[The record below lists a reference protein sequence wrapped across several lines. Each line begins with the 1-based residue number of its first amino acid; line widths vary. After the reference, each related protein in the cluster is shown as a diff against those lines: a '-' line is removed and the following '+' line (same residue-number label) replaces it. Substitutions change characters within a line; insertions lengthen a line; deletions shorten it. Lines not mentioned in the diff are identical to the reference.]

1 MEFAAA
7 TAGGENPEHPMALP
21 GKRAEAWNEREI
33 PLRLLRHFP
42 SSMPTNSIAIATL

>member
-7 TAGGENPEHPMALP
+7 TAGGENPERPMALP

-33 PLRLLRHFP
+33 PLRLPRHFP